1 MYRYSLGC
9 TSIWLIV
16 PMSASLCCSMSI
28 TRILLCVLIGITCF
42 VSTSCWPYVETESLH
57 YKVDCWL
64 ARTMFI
70 SLCLFHSLDSGRAQ
84 LPLSVA
90 IAFPLVILLL
100 YSIGMA
106 ESSSISMGVWG
117 HLCFRYLGFWWTYL
131 AFVPAYVSTDGC
143 VVSFCVAS
151 GLYFG
156 HIVYSYAWI
165 LRFAE
170 RKEFIARQHYA
181 RGFGGGVDFSL
192 VHGIFFSY
200 ISSRFLLQ
208 TT

>member
-84 LPLSVA
+84 LPHCQSPLPSLWLSFFCTALAWLNRVQFQWVCGDTFA
-90 IAFPLVILLL
+90 SGIWASGGRIWHLSQLTFQLMVVLYRSVLPLACTLGISSTLMPGSLGLLSEKNL
-100 YSIGMA
+100 L
-106 ESSSISMGVWG
+106 
-117 HLCFRYLGFWWTYL
+117 H
-131 AFVPAYVSTDGC
+131 VSTMRE
-143 VVSFCVAS
+143 V
-151 GLYFG
+151 L
-156 HIVYSYAWI
+156 
-165 LRFAE
+165 
-170 RKEFIARQHYA
+170 
-181 RGFGGGVDFSL
+181 GGA
-192 VHGIFFSY
+192 
-200 ISSRFLLQ
+200 
-208 TT
+208 